1 MTCVVFVLTIQ
12 IERRQCCLGDTSHKA
27 KFFKW
32 KKKYLLHHNFQDNK
46 DLVSPWHDIPL
57 YNTEDRSNQTL
68 NMVVEIPRFTQVPIM
83 STFGKG
89 RKEEEEEETIQ

>member
-1 MTCVVFVLTIQ
+1 MLS
-12 IERRQCCLGDTSHKA
+12 GDTSHKA
-27 KFFKW
+27 KFVKW
-32 KKKYLLHHNFQDNK
+32 KKTCHLHNNFQDSE

-57 YNTEDRSNQTL
+57 YNTEDRTNQTL

-89 RKEEEEEETIQ
+89 RKEEEEENKSVKVRPPRRK